1 MVEGWSSS
9 LGISVSHNKFTVTD
23 VTPTVGPRLATI
35 AMVLNTQ
42 VVTSATILA
51 VNVVVVEVAER
62 WSA

>member
-1 MVEGWSSS
+1 MFFFFIPRVCG
-9 LGISVSHNKFTVTD
+9 SHYKFTVSD
-23 VTPTVGPRLATI
+23 VTPTVGPWLATI
-35 AMVLNTQ
+35 AAVVLNTQ

>member
-1 MVEGWSSS
+1 MVFI
-9 LGISVSHNKFTVTD
+9 LRICVSHNKFTVTD

>member
-1 MVEGWSSS
+1 MVFI
-9 LGISVSHNKFTVTD
+9 LRICVSHNKFTVTD
-23 VTPTVGPRLATI
+23 VTPLVGPLLATI
-35 AMVLNTQ
+35 AAVVLNSQ

>member
-1 MVEGWSSS
+1 MFFFLWVC
-9 LGISVSHNKFTVTD
+9 VSHNKFTVTD
-23 VTPTVGPRLATI
+23 VTPLVGPWLATI
-35 AMVLNTQ
+35 AAVVLNTQ

>member
-1 MVEGWSSS
+1 MVFI
-9 LGISVSHNKFTVTD
+9 LRICVSHNKFTVTD

-51 VNVVVVEVAER
+51 VKVVVVEVAER